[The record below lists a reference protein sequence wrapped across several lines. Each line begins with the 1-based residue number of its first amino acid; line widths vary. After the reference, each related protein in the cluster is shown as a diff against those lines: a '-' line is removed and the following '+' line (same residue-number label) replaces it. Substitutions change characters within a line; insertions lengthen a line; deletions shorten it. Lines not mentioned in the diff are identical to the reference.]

1 MTDLPDYE
9 ELAAHLSDLQEKS
22 ELWHS
27 TICSSFLSE
36 EEQGAMKKYFPA
48 SDHIVYDGGY
58 AGARKKKII
67 FRYDGEDTSS
77 DIVCISA
84 KIDQR
89 FRKIGHRDILGALMH
104 LQIERS
110 SFGDFW
116 IEDEN
121 IYLYTSETMAGFLI
135 DNLIRINQLSVS
147 FERIEEKPVQVF
159 HTKRLETVI
168 ASERL
173 DAMVAGL
180 THCSRSKAKE
190 MIQHSLVQINHVPV
204 DRPDIT
210 CKEDDVISIR
220 GTGRFTF
227 KGITRKTRNDRIA
240 AVFLQDI

>member
-36 EEQGAMKKYFPA
+36 EEQGAMRKYFPA
-48 SDHIVYDGGY
+48 SAHTVYDGGY
-58 AGARKKKII
+58 SGARKKKII
-67 FRYDGEDTSS
+67 FRYDSEDTSS
-77 DIVCISA
+77 DIICLKA

-116 IEDEN
+116 IEDGC
-121 IYLYTSETMAGFLI
+121 IYLYTSETMAQFLI
-135 DNLIRINQLSVS
+135 DNLIHINQLSVS
-147 FERIEEKPVQVF
+147 FERIDERPAQVF
-159 HTKRLETVI
+159 QTKRIDTVI

-173 DAMVAGL
+173 DAMVAGIV
-180 THCSRSKAKE
+180 HCSRSKAKE
-190 MIQHSLVQINHVPV
+190 MIQHSLVQINHVTV
-204 DRPDIT
+204 ERPDIA

-227 KGITRKTRNDRIA
+227 KGIARKTRNDRIA

>member
-116 IEDEN
+116 IEDEH

-147 FERIEEKPVQVF
+147 FERIEEKPVQIF

-190 MIQHSLVQINHVPV
+190 MIQHSLVQINHVTV